1 MASTSVTHAASVD
14 QLHPQRPPNAAVNI
28 TTTVPGSPVG
38 LTGAPVRYC
47 HTDVAAA
54 AHCRAAKTYDL
65 MTLRLHD
72 SRSTLTFV
80 LERTPGQVCLDH
92 KQQVHTY

>member
-1 MASTSVTHAASVD
+1 M
-14 QLHPQRPPNAAVNI
+14 L
-28 TTTVPGSPVG
+28 
-38 LTGAPVRYC
+38 C

-54 AHCRAAKTYDL
+54 AHCCAAETYDL

-72 SRSTLTFV
+72 SRSTLILV
-80 LERTPGQVCLDH
+80 LERTPSQVCWDH

>member
-1 MASTSVTHAASVD
+1 M
-14 QLHPQRPPNAAVNI
+14 QRPPKAADNI

-38 LTGAPVRYC
+38 LTGASVQCC

-54 AHCRAAKTYDL
+54 AHCCAAETYDL

-72 SRSTLTFV
+72 SSTLICM
-80 LERTPGQVCLDH
+80 LERTPGQVCWDH